1 MPRKGL
7 RDRVQPNRYRSHEA
21 IASELSEVKVH
32 ILLTPYQHSF
42 AQVSLPDHEQCTH
55 ASIVVQDQL
64 LQRQPRQTAYMD
76 TDAFPCVLTTP
87 GRYYD
92 GIPTHTA
99 PVRRRTV
106 YSHSC
111 TLTPVVLDHGPALAA
126 TASARS
132 LHGLWCVH
140 TCFHYARPL
149 PRARTDKFRFCSQVF
164 GVQSKLSRLIC
175 LALPST
181 RQTPSSPQ
189 GGHAA
194 PR

>member
-76 TDAFPCVLTTP
+76 TGAFPCLSTTS
-87 GRYYD
+87 GHYCET
-92 GIPTHTA
+92 IPTHA
-99 PVRRRTV
+99 ASVRRRTV
-106 YSHSC
+106 YERSGSRCRRSGWLLVSNGH
-111 TLTPVVLDHGPALAA
+111 TLRP
-126 TASARS
+126 TAR
-132 LHGLWCVH
+132 GRC
-140 TCFHYARPL
+140 
-149 PRARTDKFRFCSQVF
+149 
-164 GVQSKLSRLIC
+164 GGQS
-175 LALPST
+175 
-181 RQTPSSPQ
+181 
-189 GGHAA
+189 
-194 PR
+194 